1 MATYRL
7 RDVKRRLTRL
17 GATFESQRGRP
28 HANVKLGG
36 RKARWPNPHDDPI
49 DDNSSRASWSNWASH
64 VMTTSEPLRQ
74 VAR

>member
-17 GATFESQRGRP
+17 GATFENPKGRP
-28 HANVKLGG
+28 HANVRLGS

-49 DDNSSRASWSNWASH
+49 DDYLLSRILEQLGISRDEYFRA
-64 VMTTSEPLRQ
+64 P
-74 VAR
+74 